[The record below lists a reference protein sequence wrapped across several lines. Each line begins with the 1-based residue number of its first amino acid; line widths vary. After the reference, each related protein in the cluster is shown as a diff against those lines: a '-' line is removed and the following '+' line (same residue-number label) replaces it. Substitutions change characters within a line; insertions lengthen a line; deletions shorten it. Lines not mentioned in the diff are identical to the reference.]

1 MLKARPAIIA
11 VVGGQSFVRV
21 FELFLVSVP
30 RLESWES
37 ESHVHI
43 NGKEKKMEGKKKRR
57 RRAGVGNDYPR
68 NVLPSSVLGD
78 KISLGQEEREETRE
92 RKFGRTDVEEG
103 VANFETDAG
112 RIFEFDFPP
121 TETRRGMISGIGRV
135 ARHNVRSVP
144 FDTAARY
151 R

>member
-1 MLKARPAIIA
+1 METTILETFFHHP
-11 VVGGQSFVRV
+11 F
-21 FELFLVSVP
+21 SVIKFH
-30 RLESWES
+30 WA
-37 ESHVHI
+37 
-43 NGKEKKMEGKKKRR
+43 KKKKRKR
-57 RRAGVGNDYPR
+57 GKE
-68 NVLPSSVLGD
+68 SSGEQ
-78 KISLGQEEREETRE
+78 I
-92 RKFGRTDVEEG
+92 VEEG

-112 RIFEFDFPP
+112 GIFEFDFPP